1 MEKTK
6 RTGYKH
12 IDWYSIYL
20 AYRKSGFTLRD
31 FHSNR
36 LPQLISS
43 LDPDL
48 PSTPSLSSFI
58 RHMQQI
64 RDKGSSRAADSRS
77 IACRVN
83 CKEIYRRWVESGER
97 KVDFIQDFIRRHGKV
112 LSYTSLYKILK
123 NEENAVADLKKEKPA
138 DNTVTV
144 VNLEL
149 PQKEHTPSVLN
160 ERNSRNTINISFP
173 SGVQLQ
179 FYTVDPELST
189 ALIIRHLSGMNARG

>member
-1 MEKTK
+1 M
-6 RTGYKH
+6 
-12 IDWYSIYL
+12 
-20 AYRKSGFTLRD
+20 
-31 FHSNR
+31 
-36 LPQLISS
+36 
-43 LDPDL
+43 
-48 PSTPSLSSFI
+48 
-58 RHMQQI
+58 
-64 RDKGSSRAADSRS
+64 
-77 IACRVN
+77 
-83 CKEIYRRWVESGER
+83 ESGER

-123 NEENAVADLKKEKPA
+123 NEENAAADLKKEKPA

-189 ALIIRHLSGMNARG
+189 ALIIRHLSGMNAGG

>member
-20 AYRKSGFTLRD
+20 AYRSPDLLYVIFTL
-31 FHSNR
+31 NR

-97 KVDFIQDFIRRHGKV
+97 KVDFIQDLLDG
-112 LSYTSLYKILK
+112 
-123 NEENAVADLKKEKPA
+123 
-138 DNTVTV
+138 
-144 VNLEL
+144 
-149 PQKEHTPSVLN
+149 
-160 ERNSRNTINISFP
+160 
-173 SGVQLQ
+173 
-179 FYTVDPELST
+179 T
-189 ALIIRHLSGMNARG
+189 ARF